1 MAERGAPGRGLTRE
15 NGQVRLI
22 QSSGKS
28 VADKESSQNP
38 RGRGG
43 GGGLQRTHGQA
54 SEEAGGG
61 GPAGV
66 GAGLWPAEGSEGA
79 SPFLEVWVSHDE
91 RPRLHIPF

>member
-1 MAERGAPGRGLTRE
+1 M
-15 NGQVRLI
+15 VRYG
-22 QSSGKS
+22 SSR
-28 VADKESSQNP
+28 V
-38 RGRGG
+38 RGRVLQTKKAPRIPVAGGG